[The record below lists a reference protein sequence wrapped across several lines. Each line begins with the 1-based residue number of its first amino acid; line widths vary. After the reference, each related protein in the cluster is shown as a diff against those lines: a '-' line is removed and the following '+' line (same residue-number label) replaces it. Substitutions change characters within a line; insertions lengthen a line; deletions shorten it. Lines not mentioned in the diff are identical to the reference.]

1 MHGLANFLEMGQRVN
16 ILVFVGQ
23 GTSYLDTYIRRAET
37 DFYKIII
44 NEIQNIMMSVI
55 TFLNGCLSIRMGLFG
70 KDSISVTGVQGF
82 NVPCHQFYCKC
93 LSLEAMA
100 IWQSLQMGR

>member
-1 MHGLANFLEMGQRVN
+1 MGQIVN

-44 NEIQNIMMSVI
+44 NEIRNIMMSVI
-55 TFLNGCLSIRMGLFG
+55 TFFNGCLSIRMGLFG
-70 KDSISVTGVQGF
+70 KDSISVTRVQGF
-82 NVPCHQFYCKC
+82 NVPCHQFYYKC
-93 LSLEAMA
+93 LSLKAMS
-100 IWQSLQMGR
+100 IWPSLQMEKAAWIWPRY

>member
-44 NEIQNIMMSVI
+44 YKIKI
-55 TFLNGCLSIRMGLFG
+55 
-70 KDSISVTGVQGF
+70 
-82 NVPCHQFYCKC
+82 
-93 LSLEAMA
+93 
-100 IWQSLQMGR
+100 